1 LIVERREK
9 PGQSHEKFT
18 EDYRVC
24 SVVQGKGVANNLFR
38 MDGNPFLHGG
48 EIMSLPFGINALI
61 CLESLVDP
69 RVHRNLRHKLVDILL
84 IALCGFMAGCE
95 GWVDVELFG
104 ISKQKWFE
112 KFLELP
118 NGIPSHDTFGRVF
131 ALIDPQQLTRV
142 LQEFVQAVMGSLQG
156 AAIAIDGKTLARSG
170 EKLTGKEALH
180 LVSAWATE
188 RGLVLGQVATAQH
201 SNEITAIPAL
211 LRVLDVRGATVTIDA
226 LGCQQAIARQV
237 REQGADYVL
246 AVKGNQKKLQEVV
259 QFQLGRGQSRVS
271 RSKLRTRE
279 KNHGRTERRLYTA
292 MAASTAVRRHW
303 PDAQSI
309 VRVCRQTTGQ
319 GPKTKEVRDFV
330 SSLPPQVERLAALV
344 RGHWGIE
351 NQLHWSLDVTFNED
365 QSRIRQ
371 GHAAENAG
379 LLRRLALSI
388 LKQDTWYSNSLR
400 GKRLRAGWESSALQ
414 HFLMIFAGN

>member
-1 LIVERREK
+1 M
-9 PGQSHEKFT
+9 
-18 EDYRVC
+18 
-24 SVVQGKGVANNLFR
+24 N
-38 MDGNPFLHGG
+38 GNPFLHGG
-48 EIMSLPFGINALI
+48 EIMSLPFGVNPLI
-61 CLESLVDP
+61 CFEGVVDP
-69 RVHRNLRHKLVDILL
+69 RVNRNRRHKLVDILV
-84 IALCGFMAGCE
+84 IALCGFLAGSE
-95 GWVDVELFG
+95 SWVDVELFG

-142 LQEFVQAVMGSLQG
+142 LQEFVQAVTGPLQG
-156 AAIAIDGKTLARSG
+156 QAIAIDGKTLAGSG
-170 EKLTGKEALH
+170 DHMTGKGALH

-188 RGLVLGQVATAQH
+188 RGVVLGQMATATH

-211 LRVLDVRGATVTIDA
+211 LRVLDIRGATVTIDA

-246 AVKGNQKKLQEVV
+246 AVKGNQKKLQEVI
-259 QFQLGRGQSRVS
+259 QFQLGRGKSQMA
-271 RSKLRTRE
+271 RSKLRTCE
-279 KNHGRTERRLYTA
+279 KNRGRTERRLYTA

-319 GPKTKEVRDFV
+319 GPRTKEVRDFV
-330 SSLPPQVERLAALV
+330 SSLPPEVERLASLV

-351 NQLHWSLDVTFNED
+351 NQLHWSLDMTFGED
-365 QSRIRQ
+365 HSRIRQ

-400 GKRLRAGWESSALQ
+400 GKRLRAGWETNALE
-414 HFLMIFAGN
+414 HFLMVFAGN